1 MQPFAE
7 HHPDDA
13 HDNLMIFLTGQPMPP
28 KVLEDAY
35 IERHEPTA
43 LLLRRG
49 HLHYWLNQ
57 RLTEKEQP

>member
-13 HDNLMIFLTGQPMPP
+13 QDNLAIFLTGQPLPP
-28 KVLEDAY
+28 KTWEDAY
-35 IERHEPTA
+35 IERNEPTA

-49 HLHYWLNQ
+49 HLMAWLNE
-57 RLTEKEQP
+57 RLTQK